1 MVDFVHEIKERR
13 VLPAVGVYAGS
24 CWVLIEI
31 LDRLVERY
39 LLSPYITDIAFWGLY
54 SMIPAVILIAWT
66 HGKPG
71 KDRTTTA
78 EKVGVPINIIATL
91 GLLLTVFG
99 DKNFGATAN
108 MITVNNEQGVAE
120 THYIP
125 NESFRRRIALF
136 FFNNESGDPDLD
148 WLQYGVTE
156 LLMQDLRQNPFI
168 AVTSPWANFGNG
180 FYVRMRQAGFDDGL
194 GIPRSLMREI
204 ANDGNRQY
212 FVDGSFDRISDEY
225 QVTARIWD
233 TKTLMLVAEL
243 TESGGDLYA
252 TVDALSLELREAL
265 DIPKSSSRIAQDLP
279 LAETYGES
287 QEAFKSFVA
296 GLNARLFDN
305 DIEASISH
313 VEQALEAD
321 PGFVR
326 AWFLQAMNHLDSGD
340 LPSSQAAISKAQQ
353 LDYRLPALDRAR
365 LKQVN
370 YRLTGQTEK
379 LIAFL
384 RMQVRLRD
392 DASSHNT
399 LAFWLMATGEL
410 EEAKTEYLAGLSKD
424 ALNLD
429 IYLHLSA
436 LERATGNMDTAID
449 YARRYQ
455 REKPGDVDA
464 QLTLGDLL
472 RDNGDLD
479 AAQAHYLEASLLE
492 NQPVRP
498 MLKMAYIAMRKG
510 DANAG
515 RKLLEQAEEIAQ
527 TSQDKA
533 LVRASASYI
542 ENRLG
547 RIHASI
553 EQLNRQEEFLRQS
566 LPPLQLAFTIY
577 EPLVR
582 NFCALGDTEGAQEAL
597 DKGLAMMQPPLNQF
611 LAFSEAAI
619 LIEMGDLEGAEAAI
633 EKGSAII
640 DQFKLEELKFQIDL
654 FEGLVKYKR
663 NDHEGSAQSFR
674 VALERIERSVLA
686 GADIYLLLPIFN
698 AMLAKSLVFSG
709 DLGDAEKVLETGFQQ
724 DPSEP
729 TLWASKAR
737 FQFASGLPQLALA
750 SVNYAL
756 AIWKDADP
764 EYREYKLA
772 RKLQAEIQQ
781 SL

>member
-1 MVDFVHEIKERR
+1 M
-13 VLPAVGVYAGS
+13 LPAVGVYAGS

-54 SMIPAVILIAWT
+54 SMIPAVTLIAWT

-71 KDRTTTA
+71 KDRTSTA

-91 GLLLTVFG
+91 GLLLTIFG
-99 DKNFGATAN
+99 GKDLGATAN
-108 MITVNNEQGVAE
+108 MITVNNEQGIEE

-125 NESFRRRIALF
+125 NESFRRRMTLF
-136 FFNNESGDPDLD
+136 FFANESGDPGLD

-156 LLMQDLRQNPFI
+156 LLVQDLRQNPFVAI
-168 AVTSPWANFGNG
+168 SSPWDNFGNG
-180 FYVRMRQAGFDDGL
+180 FYARMQQAGFEDGL
-194 GIPRSLMREI
+194 GLPRSLMREI

-212 FVDGSFDRISDEY
+212 FVEGSFDRISDEY

-233 TKTLMLVAEL
+233 TKTLMLVVEL
-243 TESGGDLYA
+243 TESGWDLYA

-265 DIPKSSSRIAQDLP
+265 DIPKSSTRIAQDLP

-326 AWFLQAMNHLDSGD
+326 AWFLQAINHLDSGD

-365 LKQVN
+365 VKQVN

-399 LAFWLMATGEL
+399 LAVMLMATGEP
-410 EEAKTEYLAGLSKD
+410 EEAKTEFLEGLRKD
-424 ALNLD
+424 TLNLA
-429 IYLHLSA
+429 IYLQLAA
-436 LERATGNMDTAID
+436 LERATGNMDEAIS

-455 REKPGDVDA
+455 QEKPEDVDVH
-464 QLTLGDLL
+464 LTLGDLL

-479 AAQAHYLEASLLE
+479 AAQAHYQEAVLLE

-498 MLKMAYIAMRKG
+498 MLKMADVAMRRG

-542 ENRLG
+542 EYRLG
-547 RIHASI
+547 RIYAAI

-566 LPPLQLAFTIY
+566 LPPFQLALTIY
-577 EPLVR
+577 APMVR
-582 NFCALGDTEGAQEAL
+582 YYCDLHDTDNAQTAL
-597 DKGLAMMQPPLNQF
+597 DKGLAMVQPPLDQF

-619 LIEMGDLEGAEAAI
+619 LLEMGDLEGAEAAVG
-633 EKGSAII
+633 KGIAII
-640 DQFKLEELKFQIDL
+640 DQFKLEHLRFQVNLLEGFISQKRGDHEDSAESFQI
-654 FEGLVKYKR
+654 
-663 NDHEGSAQSFR
+663 
-674 VALERIERSVLA
+674 ALDRIEHSVFGGADVYDVYRALPVLNAVLA
-686 GADIYLLLPIFN
+686 ESLLLG
-698 AMLAKSLVFSG
+698 G
-709 DLGDAEKVLETGFQQ
+709 DLDGAEKALDKGFEQ

-764 EYREYKLA
+764 EYREYKQA
-772 RKLQAEIQQ
+772 VKLEADILEA
-781 SL
+781 L